1 MRPLIHLCLF
11 VLAAP
16 LLIACTPQEPAIE
29 VNSQVG
35 RECFERHLTALP
47 PGAQFEGIERA
58 VAGRLSI
65 RVMTGVD
72 LKTLECGL
80 NPDGSLKHEGP

>member
-1 MRPLIHLCLF
+1 MRPLIHFGPF

-16 LLIACTPQEPAIE
+16 LLIACTPQEPDTD
-29 VNSQVG
+29 VNPQAG
-35 RECFERHLTALP
+35 RECFERHLAALP
-47 PGAQFEGIERA
+47 PGAQYEGIERA

-80 NPDGSLKHEGP
+80 NPDGSLKRDEP